1 MMNTAYLLI
10 PLLPLLAFLVIGL
23 GGRWLRGASHR
34 VAIPAVSAS
43 FALSVLACV
52 DVYRHGPR
60 SIPLYSLIESGTL
73 SVETG
78 LYVDALTAVLLLLVT
93 GVSSLVHLFSS
104 RYMHGDPRYPR
115 FFAVIAL
122 FTFSMVMLVMSAN
135 LLMLYMF
142 WEIMGLCSYLL
153 ISHWSDRPAACQAA
167 TRAFLVNGVADV
179 GLGLGVILTWFT
191 FGTLDIRTILAVAPE
206 YADHTVN
213 VLAFLGLE
221 CQFPLLSVLSLL
233 LFMGAIGKS
242 AQLPLHVWLPFAMEA
257 PTPVSALIHA
267 ATMVNAGVYL
277 LVRMGPLYLLAPAV
291 MNVVAVIGGLT
302 ALFAALVALTQF
314 DIKRILAYSTIS
326 QLGFMILACGVGAYA
341 AAIFHLLTHG
351 ALKAF
356 LFLSA
361 GSALQGLRGTHHA
374 DHDSKPEVRV
384 PARHPSLYVG
394 ALVLALIPP
403 VIIFSGPYERLWTV
417 GDLAQARVVF
427 WILGLA
433 TVFLTAFYLFRRI
446 MDLFHQPV
454 GVDSREGSG
463 PGQMRPRLFSASL
476 LLGLI
481 PMTAGVAAFLI
492 VLWGGFLEFLSPALA
507 GPGLAPL
514 ELPSAG
520 WAPLSLLPALG
531 VAMGGWA
538 TAFYFHVSPLHLSGR
553 WSDRAKTVYVFFLN
567 KGYLDE
573 VYEVMLVRPT
583 LRFATWLWR
592 VVDVG
597 GVDRVY
603 MTSAGAS
610 VGLSRWLWQTV
621 DVRLIDRAVTGLGS
635 LSVNMARWLWEVV
648 DLRLINRAVDGLGR
662 FTLKMTVWLWQIVDI
677 KGVDRAF
684 GGLGRS
690 SDATGL
696 ALRRLEPR
704 LLQHHI
710 LVVILW
716 MVGGIALFFWL
727 ILE

>member
-1 MMNTAYLLI
+1 MVNTAYVLI

-23 GGRWLRGASHR
+23 GGSWLRGASHR
-34 VAIPAVSAS
+34 VAIPAISAS
-43 FALSVLACV
+43 FALSVLGCI
-52 DVYRHGPR
+52 DVFRNGPR
-60 SIPLYSLIESGTL
+60 SIPLYSLIDSGTL

-78 LYVDALTAVLLLLVT
+78 LYVDALTAALLLLVT
-93 GVSSLVHLFSS
+93 GVSSLVHVFSS
-104 RYMHGDPRYPR
+104 RYMHGDPRYSR

-153 ISHWSDRPAACQAA
+153 ISHWSDRPAACRAA
-167 TRAFLVNGVADV
+167 TKAFLVNGVADV
-179 GLGLGVILTWFT
+179 GLGFGVILTWFT
-191 FGTLDIRTILAVAPE
+191 FGTLDIRTILSLAPE

-242 AQLPLHVWLPFAMEA
+242 SQLPLHVWLPFAMEA

-277 LVRMGPLYLLAPAV
+277 LVRLGPMYLLAPMA

-302 ALFAALVALTQF
+302 ALFAAAVALTQC
-314 DIKRILAYSTIS
+314 DIKRILAYSTMS

-361 GSALQGLRGTHHA
+361 GSALQGIGGKSHG
-374 DHDSKPEVRV
+374 DHGEKASFMVATRPL
-384 PARHPSLYVG
+384 SLYAA

-403 VIIFSGPYERLWTV
+403 IIIFSGPYERLWTV
-417 GDLAQARVVF
+417 MELAQARAVF
-427 WILGLA
+427 WVLGLA
-433 TVFLTAFYLFRRI
+433 TVFLTAYYLFHLI
-446 MDLFHQPV
+446 MHLFQQSV
-454 GVDSREGSG
+454 GVTGHEGLR

-481 PMTAGVAAFLI
+481 PMTAGVAAILI
-492 VLWGGFLEFLSPALA
+492 VLSGGFLEFLTPALA
-507 GPGLAPL
+507 GPGLAPV
-514 ELPSAG
+514 ELPSAS
-520 WAPLSLLPALG
+520 WAPLSVLPALG
-531 VAMGGWA
+531 VAVGGWA
-538 TAFYFHVSPLHLSGR
+538 TAFYFHASPLHLSAR

-567 KGYLDE
+567 KSYFDE
-573 VYEVMLVRPT
+573 VYEVMVVRPT

-597 GVDRVY
+597 VIDRVY

-610 VGLSRWLWQTV
+610 VGLSRWLWHAV
-621 DVRLIDRAVTGLGS
+621 DVRLIDRAVTGLGTLS
-635 LSVNMARWLWEVV
+635 LNMARWLWEAV
-648 DLRLINRAVDGLGR
+648 DLRLIDRAVGGVGR
-662 FTLKMTVWLWQIVDI
+662 LSLKMAMWLWQIVDI
-677 KGVDRAF
+677 KGVERVF
-684 GGLGRS
+684 GGIGRH
-690 SDATGL
+690 SDTTGR
-696 ALRRLEPR
+696 ALSRVEPR
-704 LLQHHI
+704 SLQHHI
-710 LVVILW
+710 LVLILW
-716 MVGGIALFFWL
+716 MVVGIGLFFWL